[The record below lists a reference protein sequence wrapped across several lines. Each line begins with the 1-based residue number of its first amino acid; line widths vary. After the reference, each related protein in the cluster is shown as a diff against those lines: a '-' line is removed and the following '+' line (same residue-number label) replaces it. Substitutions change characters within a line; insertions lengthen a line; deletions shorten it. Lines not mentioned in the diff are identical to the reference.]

1 MIWQK
6 IKLAPGEKFELLIGA
21 VRFSIIRYQREWR
34 IGWVRNPAKKTAGT
48 DYEWTYFISERSEI
62 NILPALP
69 DRSLVLK
76 PSHLVRVMP
85 KTSIM
90 NFIRIPIWVQF
101 YTGAVKP
108 ENMVFEFPVEDLS
121 STWFGEPDIGEL
133 AYSLPHPTETAFT
146 QPLLQSNYAICPLNI
161 SNEST
166 EILDF
171 QRLLVSVRY
180 LSIYNEGDLLCT
192 NETKVRYKGE
202 LHSNEVTFIQ
212 GKPNLSKNLQH
223 LSSPRETTT
232 KSILKKSFSLIKNLS
247 NI

>member
-6 IKLAPGEKFELLIGA
+6 IKFASGDKYELSIGDI
-21 VRFSIIRYQREWR
+21 RFTIIRHQREWQ
-34 IGWVRNPAKKTAGT
+34 IGWIKSPHIVTSEAEFN
-48 DYEWTYFISERSEI
+48 WTYFISERSEI
-62 NILPALP
+62 NIIPALP

-85 KTSIM
+85 KTSII
-90 NFIRIPIWVQF
+90 NYIRIPIWVQF

-108 ENMVFEFPVEDLS
+108 ENMVFEFPVEELS
-121 STWFGEPDIGEL
+121 STWFGEPDNGEL
-133 AYSLPHPTETAFT
+133 AYSLPHPIETAFT
-146 QPLLQSNYAICPLNI
+146 QPTLQHNYAICPLNI
-161 SNEST
+161 SNESA

-171 QRLLVSVRY
+171 QRLLVSIRY

-202 LHSNEVTFIQ
+202 QHSNEVTFVQ
-212 GKPNLSKNLQH
+212 GKPDLSKNLQH
-223 LSSPRETTT
+223 LSSPRDTAT